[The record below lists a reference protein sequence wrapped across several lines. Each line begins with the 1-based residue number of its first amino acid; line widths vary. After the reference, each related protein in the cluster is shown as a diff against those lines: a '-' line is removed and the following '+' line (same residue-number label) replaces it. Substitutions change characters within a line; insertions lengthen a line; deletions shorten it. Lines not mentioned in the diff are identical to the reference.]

1 MGRIWRAPLPFI
13 RVIRLFLQGP
23 FRAFPDG
30 ETLVYSVTLRGMSTI
45 NPQSTG
51 NFTPVSQLRSV
62 TKRYG
67 QGDAAVVAL
76 DDVVVDF
83 YSGQFT
89 TIMGPSGSGK
99 STMLNVLAGLD
110 SITSGSVA
118 LEGIVFETLSDDK
131 LTRLR
136 RDRIGF
142 VFQSFNL
149 LPTLDAQ
156 ANIMLPSRLAGKQV
170 DRGLYDAI
178 VHTLGIKDRLHH
190 LPAQL
195 SGGQQQRV
203 ALARALVTAP
213 AIVVADEPT
222 GNLDSASTEEVMRLL
237 RAAVDELG
245 QTIIMV
251 THDHHVAQ
259 RSDRVVVVR
268 DGRISADLWS
278 PTPEQ
283 IEQVA

>member
-1 MGRIWRAPLPFI
+1 MLISMSENKLIQPDLSG
-13 RVIRLFLQGP
+13 G
-23 FRAFPDG
+23 FPSRPNADAG
-30 ETLVYSVTLRGMSTI
+30 T
-45 NPQSTG
+45 P
-51 NFTPVSQLRSV
+51 PVSQLRRV

-67 QGDAAVVAL
+67 KGETSVLAL
-76 DDVVVDF
+76 NDVSVGF

-110 SITSGSVA
+110 GITSGSVE
-118 LEGIVFETLSDDK
+118 LEGVSFGSLSDDK

-149 LPTLDAQ
+149 IPTLDAK
-156 ANIMLPSRLAGKQV
+156 ANILLPSRLAGHKV
-170 DRGLYDAI
+170 DQGLYDMI
-178 VHTLGIKDRLHH
+178 VHSLGIGDRLHH

-222 GNLDSASTEEVMRLL
+222 GNLDSGATEEVMTLL
-237 RAAVDELG
+237 RAAVDDLG
-245 QTIIMV
+245 QTVIMV
-251 THDHHVAQ
+251 THDQRVAL
-259 RSDRVVVVR
+259 RSDRVIIVKDGQVV
-268 DGRISADLWS
+268 GDLWE
-278 PTPEQ
+278 PTAEQ
-283 IEQVA
+283 MEQVL